1 MQKLAAMAA
10 AQSCQR
16 GLERGRA
23 AAKAQLDLSWADA
36 EAIWIDGS
44 AAIRDSMSR
53 HREKPPLE
61 GSMRRPGGGYTVYPK
76 TKMRPQTK
84 NLRAQ
89 LSVGIEGH
97 GRTLRRRKGASGGA
111 KA

>member
-1 MQKLAAMAA
+1 
-10 AQSCQR
+10 
-16 GLERGRA
+16 
-23 AAKAQLDLSWADA
+23 
-36 EAIWIDGS
+36 
-44 AAIRDSMSR
+44 
-53 HREKPPLE
+53 
-61 GSMRRPGGGYTVYPK
+61 MRRPGGGYTVYPE

-89 LSVGIEGH
+89 LSVGIEGY